1 VLVRKDRLLW
11 WMVVVIVILV
21 IEGCPRCEPI
31 RSYRHRV
38 LLLFG
43 AAKPNHAI
51 EGSWLDFFVLCSRD
65 LVEIVRLTDIDPWF
79 PLGRLTT

>member
-1 VLVRKDRLLW
+1 
-11 WMVVVIVILV
+11 VIVILV
-21 IEGCPRCEPI
+21 VEVCLRCKPI

-38 LLLFG
+38 LLLIG
-43 AAKPNHAI
+43 AAKPNHARC
-51 EGSWLDFFVLCSRD
+51 SLLDFFVLCSRD